1 MVWQDIVM
9 MIVGFAF
16 SVFLIPS
23 IRGKEKPARLTCITT
38 TMGVVIIAI
47 CVATLGLWLTA
58 VAQSM
63 AAIAWAILTVQ
74 TFQRK
79 SS

>member
-38 TMGVVIIAI
+38 TMGVVIVAI

-63 AAIAWAILTVQ
+63 AAIAWSILTVQ